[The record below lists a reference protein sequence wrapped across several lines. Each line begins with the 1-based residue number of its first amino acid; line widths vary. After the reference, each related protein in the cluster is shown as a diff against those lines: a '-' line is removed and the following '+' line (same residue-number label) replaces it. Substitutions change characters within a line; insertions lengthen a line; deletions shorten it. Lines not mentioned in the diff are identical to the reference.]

1 LRKHKLVL
9 IRWLYEIGSSR
20 MHWRTVG
27 SNGNSDDNALA
38 EAINGLYK
46 VGLIHGRAAWKTRDA
61 VQWAPLEWVA

>member
-1 LRKHKLVL
+1 
-9 IRWLYEIGSSR
+9 